1 VEDENSTSGPQPYQP
16 YEAEVTNSP
25 ISNRN
30 RNCEGGKFEGGG
42 DSEVSTVR
50 SEEGGFEHVDDVD
63 SVGNRGDGN
72 PHRAGRAGARFEF
85 SRIPTDYEPGLAQA
99 A

>member
-1 VEDENSTSGPQPYQP
+1 MERDIFLIH
-16 YEAEVTNSP
+16 
-25 ISNRN
+25 ISQSQVSAAIFRQGDLIL
-30 RNCEGGKFEGGG
+30 CEKSEGGKVEGGG

-72 PHRAGRAGARFEF
+72 PHRAGARFEF